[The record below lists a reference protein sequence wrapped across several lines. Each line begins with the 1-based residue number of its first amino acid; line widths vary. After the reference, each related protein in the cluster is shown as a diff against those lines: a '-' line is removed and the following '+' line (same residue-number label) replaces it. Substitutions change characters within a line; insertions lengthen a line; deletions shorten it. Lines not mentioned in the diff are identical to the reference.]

1 MDFILGLAFSFLIAF
16 PSFLK
21 KKLSLS
27 GMIAAVIVGS
37 FIYGFGTLLLWTL
50 MIAFFLSSTLV
61 SRRSAR
67 KIEQK
72 GRTFIQVLANAGLP
86 LIFAFMYFIYDNPIF
101 LMTAIILFAGSTS
114 DTWGSEIGTRIKGKT
129 YDVLSFQPVPVGLS
143 GGISIQGTIA
153 AAIGSFFIAMVYVFI
168 QVILRQSSL
177 IYSSLLLDLLLITGL
192 GFLNSMI
199 DSYLGA
205 LFQAKYSNTLTGIKD
220 DNQSNEKNQL
230 VAGFAWMTNDLVN
243 LVSHFILSGIILFF
257 LIF

>member
-37 FIYGFGTLLLWTL
+37 FMYGFGTLLLWIL
-50 MIAFFLSSTLV
+50 RIAFFLSSTLV

-86 LIFAFMYFIYDNPIF
+86 LIFAFLNFINDNPIF

-153 AAIGSFFIAMVYVFI
+153 AAIGSFFIAMVYVLI
-168 QVILRQSSL
+168 QVILHQSSL
-177 IYSSLLLDLLLITGL
+177 IYSSLFLDLLLITGL